1 MKWKSVNLCE
11 NQIKARTVKSVLVK
25 MPLSSKYKGFLF
37 WHPSKLVKTSY
48 YRGESYE
55 LLYTDD
61 FTFNLFKN
69 GKGKTNKYEKIAE
82 KCIDVED
89 FEEAFKVVGDD
100 RYNNWNQ
107 TLWLKNQLVSVILHT
122 KFENSSLGVEKL
134 SFSLGL
140 VLIFRKISYSTTM
153 EICYR

>member
-11 NQIKARTVKSVLVK
+11 NQIKAMTVKSVLVK
-25 MPLSSKYKGFLF
+25 MPLSSKYKGFFF

-100 RYNNWNQ
+100 FDEY
-107 TLWLKNQLVSVILHT
+107 TDFIK
-122 KFENSSLGVEKL
+122 SSYYEVEEPK
-134 SFSLGL
+134 
-140 VLIFRKISYSTTM
+140 KI
-153 EICYR
+153 EIDDIEIPKELMK

>member
-11 NQIKARTVKSVLVK
+11 IQIKARTAKSILVK

-69 GKGKTNKYEKIAE
+69 GKGKTNKYENIAE

-100 RYNNWNQ
+100 FDNY
-107 TLWLKNQLVSVILHT
+107 TDFIK
-122 KFENSSLGVEKL
+122 SSYYEVEEPKR
-134 SFSLGL
+134 
-140 VLIFRKISYSTTM
+140 I
-153 EICYR
+153 EIEDIEIPKELMK